1 MFSPS
6 ASTDKLHA
14 TAAVGSADDGGLP
27 GKKRKIRPICELVVM
42 LYTRRR
48 ELQVTKFGS
57 QPGVP
62 SRRQNGFLFALRRWV
77 FPSIYLQISNMI

>member
-48 ELQVTKFGS
+48 EL
-57 QPGVP
+57 
-62 SRRQNGFLFALRRWV
+62 
-77 FPSIYLQISNMI
+77 